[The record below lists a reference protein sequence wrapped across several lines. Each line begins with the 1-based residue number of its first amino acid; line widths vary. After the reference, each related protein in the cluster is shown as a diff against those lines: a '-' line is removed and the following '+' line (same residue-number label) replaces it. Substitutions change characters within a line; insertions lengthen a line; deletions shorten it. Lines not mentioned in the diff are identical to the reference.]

1 MNHPDSCR
9 LRIASYT
16 FRGTLRLAPDALV
29 FAGDTQLTLPLL
41 ELRDVQPGDDGALI
55 VTHSGG
61 QFTLTFE
68 HESATARWTRRL
80 GRNRA

>member
-1 MNHPDSCR
+1 MNTSDSCR
-9 LRIASYT
+9 MRVASYT
-16 FRGTLRLAPDALV
+16 FRGTLHLAPAALV
-29 FAGDTQLTLPLL
+29 FEGDTHLTLPLL

-61 QFTLTFE
+61 QFTFVFD
-68 HESATARWTRRL
+68 HETAAARWTRRL